1 MVTVS
6 APAQW
11 MLWAGDPTAIS
22 TPNCHFDTHKL
33 VLVWLTQPPHPE
45 PQVIHRDIKPEN
57 ILISSHGILKLCD
70 MGFARPLG
78 APDAQ
83 YSDYVATRWYRAP
96 ELLVGDRGYGPA
108 VDVWAFGEVCF
119 TLLWVNSNSWLAPC
133 GYTFFQAGWAVSEVD
148 LISVH

>member
-1 MVTVS
+1 MTQL
-6 APAQW
+6 PFQH
-11 MLWAGDPTAIS
+11 PTATS
-22 TPNCHFDTHKL
+22 TPTSSFLFGSHSHPT
-33 VLVWLTQPPHPE
+33 PE

-78 APDAQ
+78 PPDAQ

-148 LISVH
+148 LISVHLCATTAAERT